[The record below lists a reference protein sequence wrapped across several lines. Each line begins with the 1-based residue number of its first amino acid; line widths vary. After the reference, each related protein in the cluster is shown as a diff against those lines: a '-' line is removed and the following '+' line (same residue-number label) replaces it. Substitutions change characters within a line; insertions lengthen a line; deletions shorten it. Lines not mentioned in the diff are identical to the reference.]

1 MESTAAVRTIHF
13 TCIGRGHGAPCLP
26 ATREFWEMM
35 RREPWLKQMCERIE
49 KGDDE
54 LKHRLPVWTPSCAEF
69 KNNHRAAADAL
80 KPLNRLMMDFDE
92 KGHTE
97 EICEKLKDAAQPD
110 IRGMWILLI
119 EESARRGTHVLVE
132 LPAGMDAET
141 AQQIMKEVTGYE
153 PDRQV
158 KGVDRCIYMVPE
170 DHTKF
175 VSERLFRPP
184 LTPPVG
190 GGLIANAGPE
200 RSGAF
205 LGQADSSGAF
215 VMRQQDNN
223 GICNAVG
230 IANPHI
236 TSSRIT
242 NSAEQVA
249 GAAAEQGTPQC
260 HLERSREISP
270 CASLSRDDR
279 ENGRGVLPLSRG
291 SQRGSEQAFESAA
304 DQTTPN
310 PSYSGGECNVPTSFE
325 GIPYSTIIAE
335 YWRKTGGEP
344 PIGKRNTRLH
354 QLAANLRAI
363 CDNNEEW
370 LLEVMPRFE
379 LKEQEMRSIIHS
391 ACKEPTK
398 GSKIIDTIVDFL
410 GGRGGAEVRR
420 CEDTSEDESN
430 LAPTYLRTHVLPKLP
445 IGLKES
451 LVGVPASMH
460 MPVLCGVMPICGA
473 YADQVEVEYCDG
485 NMQRLGL
492 MAIIRGEQASNKS
505 VVKNAIDVWKRQFDE
520 EDALAR
526 KREEEWKERKKGRKA
541 NEKAPDDPHVLIR
554 QVPVTVSCSTLLKRF
569 KNSGGHTLFS
579 FGEELDTLRKTNGA
593 GSWSSKYDIYR
604 LAFDRGEWGQDYNS
618 DAAESG
624 VVNVAYN
631 WTMLGTNGALRK
643 CFKSDNIENGLS
655 SRVMLAEMPDSSFSK
670 MPKFKKRSAED
681 EARIQEAVSRLRSYT
696 GVIDVPRLRKAIE
709 QWVEEKRVE
718 AAKDIDHVKDTY
730 RKRAAVIGFRCGVI
744 FHLLETS
751 PIPSCR
757 RGNDTPA
764 TPHPIES
771 CRRGNATPATPP
783 PIESCRR
790 GNATPATPPPTGG
803 DRGGLKK
810 ESKACIDFALLMA
823 EYCLQQQI
831 KAFGEALESQ
841 FMDARDECVRY
852 GCNHSIFDQL
862 APTFTMDDLR
872 ALKRGFCSE
881 AGLRKIISRW
891 YRDQWIEKT
900 DKTHWKKLSAEK

>member
-1 MESTAAVRTIHF
+1 MESAVIRTMKF
-13 TCIGRGHGAPCLP
+13 TCIGKGHGAPCIP
-26 ATREFWEMM
+26 ATREDWEQM
-35 RREPWLKQMCERIE
+35 RREPWLAEMCARIE

-69 KNNHRAAADAL
+69 KNNHRSAADAL

-92 KGHTE
+92 KGHTD
-97 EICEKLKDAAQPD
+97 EICEKLKDAASPN
-110 IRGMWILLI
+110 IRGMWILMV

-141 AQQIMKEVTGYE
+141 AQQIMKEVTGFE
-153 PDRQV
+153 PDKQV

-175 VSERLFRPP
+175 VSEKLFEIN
-184 LTPPVG
+184 LGTDYTDYH
-190 GGLIANAGPE
+190 GLNK
-200 RSGAF
+200 
-205 LGQADSSGAF
+205 
-215 VMRQQDNN
+215 
-223 GICNAVG
+223 
-230 IANPHI
+230 
-236 TSSRIT
+236 
-242 NSAEQVA
+242 
-249 GAAAEQGTPQC
+249 
-260 HLERSREISP
+260 
-270 CASLSRDDR
+270 
-279 ENGRGVLPLSRG
+279 
-291 SQRGSEQAFESAA
+291 
-304 DQTTPN
+304 N
-310 PSYSGGECNVPTSFE
+310 PSVESVADNKEIRVNPCNPCQKKFPSEFE
-325 GIPYSTIIAE
+325 GIPYSDIIAE
-335 YWRKTGGEP
+335 FWRRTGGEP
-344 PIGKRNTRLH
+344 PIGKRNMRLH

-363 CDNNEEW
+363 CDNNEDW
-370 LLEVMPRFE
+370 LLEVMPRFD

-398 GSKIIDTIVDFL
+398 GSKLMDQIVEYLSPKLGDDRGLNEFNCGDTDASSDPQPPNL
-410 GGRGGAEVRR
+410 GG
-420 CEDTSEDESN
+420 
-430 LAPTYLRTHVLPKLP
+430 LHKHLP

-473 YADQVEVEYCDG
+473 YADGVEVEYCDG
-485 NMQRLGL
+485 NIHRLGL
-492 MAIIRGEQASNKS
+492 MTIIRGEQASNKS

-526 KREEEWKERKKGRKA
+526 KHEEEWKERKKGRKA
-541 NEKAPDDPHVLIR
+541 NEKAPEDPHVLIR
-554 QVPVTVSCSTLLKRF
+554 MVPVTVSCSTLLKRF
-569 KNSGGHTLFS
+569 KNSNGHTLFS

-624 VVNVAYN
+624 VVKVAYN

-681 EARIQEAVSRLRSYT
+681 EAKIQEAVTRLRSFT
-696 GVIDVPRLRKAIE
+696 GLVDVPRLRKATE

-718 AAKDIDHVKDTY
+718 AAKDIDRVKDTY

-744 FHLLETS
+744 FHLLSGST
-751 PIPSCR
+751 
-757 RGNDTPA
+757 
-764 TPHPIES
+764 
-771 CRRGNATPATPP
+771 
-783 PIESCRR
+783 
-790 GNATPATPPPTGG
+790 
-803 DRGGLKK
+803 K
-810 ESKACIDFALLMA
+810 ESKSCIDFAVMMA

-841 FMDARDECVRY
+841 FVDARDECIRY
-852 GCNHSIFDQL
+852 GSNHSIFDQL
-862 APTFTMDDLR
+862 APSFTMDDLR

-900 DKTHWKKLSAEK
+900 DKTHWKKLSVNV